1 MGALYQV
8 YAASVLC
15 AKKKNGLG
23 PIGGGSG
30 LQVDMFAVTGHPF
43 SWHAVI
49 LAPYSRVIMATDF
62 NVVV

>member
-1 MGALYQV
+1 MGTLYQV
-8 YAASVLC
+8 YAVFVLC
-15 AKKKNGLG
+15 AKKQVWIPLE
-23 PIGGGSG
+23 GSG
-30 LQVDMFAVTGHPF
+30 LQVDMFAATRHPF

>member
-15 AKKKNGLG
+15 AKKTVWVPLE
-23 PIGGGSG
+23 GSG
-30 LQVDMFAVTGHPF
+30 LQVDMFAATGHPF
-43 SWHAVI
+43 SWHAI